1 MSILHITTE
10 LVNTPTKQP
19 YYTFIYSLVNG
30 LYKII
35 TESIKLIEQF
45 GASSDLIIPTHD
57 VQKVSSFF
65 LSSSTHH
72 SMDSTEMPL
81 TIFQPRIYHKV

>member
-65 LSSSTHH
+65 LSSTYH
-72 SMDSTEMPL
+72 SMDSTEMSL